1 MYTSII
7 KNVECVCLHSQYD
20 VIIYLFASSFCIL
33 YSVIK
38 RNIYLN
44 KNCASRIIT
53 PNEGKGKSIIMNFS
67 CYIIK
72 FYILQIF
79 LYSISMNRKTE
90 VFFFTLLNTIHNIQT
105 QSFVLKSNVASDI
118 NTNSYNLH
126 NI

>member
-1 MYTSII
+1 MLYVIPRCDTSII
-7 KNVECVCLHSQYD
+7 KNDKCVCLHSQYD

-44 KNCASRIIT
+44 KKCASRIIT

-90 VFFFTLLNTIHNIQT
+90 VFFHAFKYYSQHTNIVFCFKIKRSIRYQY
-105 QSFVLKSNVASDI
+105 K
-118 NTNSYNLH
+118 
-126 NI
+126 